1 VQYTGLCDMLFQIDH
16 RSSRLAAQLSEL
28 FCPLSLPL
36 VLALISLQQ
45 LQYDSLIHLLPF
57 IVVIARNSISLAIG
71 IGVIF
76 FLLSEGGPVESNKRH
91 CKWRALTLI
100 LNKALLRSWSGL

>member
-1 VQYTGLCDMLFQIDH
+1 MSAIA
-16 RSSRLAAQLSEL
+16 SSSTSSDLSSAVAVR
-28 FCPLSLPL
+28 FFNSSP
-36 VLALISLQQ
+36 ALYS
-45 LQYDSLIHLLPF
+45 

-76 FLLSEGGPVESNKRH
+76 FLLSEGGPVESKKRH